1 MRGVVSRAA
10 SRVLAQFSGWSLRQ
24 HKRVLHSCRM
34 RIIVRL
40 LINAL
45 ALWLTTVVVAGV
57 EIIPFAPGGTV
68 EVIVTFLLVAAVF
81 GIVNGVLGNLI
92 RIVAFPLYVLTL
104 GLLALVVNGLLLL
117 LTSWISGLFGFGLV
131 VDGFWW
137 GVLGALVL
145 GLISW
150 FIGILV
156 RPVVGRKR

>member
-1 MRGVVSRAA
+1 
-10 SRVLAQFSGWSLRQ
+10 
-24 HKRVLHSCRM
+24 M

-45 ALWLTTVVVAGV
+45 ALWLTTAIVTGV
-57 EIIPFAPGGTV
+57 ELVPFEPGGTL
-68 EVIVTFLLVAAVF
+68 EIVLTFLLVAAVF

-137 GVLGALVL
+137 GVLGAFVL

-156 RPVVGRKR
+156 RPIVGRKS